1 MTGRYPS
8 SSQEFC
14 GILQKRF
21 DEAISVLKRLYPTG
35 EGKAEYEEVASAEAE
50 HQQEGHQTKTTAFL
64 DILAT
69 KERRMALTAGV
80 GIQVEFFPLKSVYHD
95 IKLSYKQHI
104 HDYD

>member
-1 MTGRYPS
+1 MIRSYLS

-21 DEAISVLKRLYPTG
+21 DEAVSVLKRLYPTG

-50 HQQEGHQTKTTAFL
+50 CQEEGHQTKTTTIL

-80 GIQVEFFPLKSVYHD
+80 GIQVEYFPLKSVFM
-95 IKLSYKQHI
+95 I
-104 HDYD
+104 